1 MNKADLFDNLLKW
14 LQTFDCATGVSSALE
29 LSDGVIIAKALHSI
43 SPSHFSEDWLSK
55 IKPESGSNWRLKVS
69 NLKKIVKAVRDF
81 YSECLD
87 MHINDF
93 ETPDINSIGESA
105 SADELGTLL
114 QLVLGCA
121 VSCSD
126 KEKYIQLIMGMEEQ
140 FQQSIMLAIKD
151 LMDRPRAES
160 DVDEKLKKALEDCYS
175 AVQAKEEMSQRCHE
189 LDYQVSV
196 LQEERTA
203 LQAESERLARR
214 VEALESAQK
223 AESGAAYR
231 TRALEEQVELM
242 QEEVC
247 RLEAQRQEAKARAD
261 QLEREKDDLLRQS
274 GNLAAL
280 RDELDVLRERQAT
293 LVKTEASLEQMRRK
307 AEDANELRSQLKL
320 LQQQGEESLRRRLEL
335 EEENEKLA
343 DSRRLAESLREQL
356 AACQA
361 ELSEE
366 RKRAERAALDLAH
379 QVSRAETLEPE
390 LEKLRIERDNLRE
403 ANEDLEMQV
412 KLQADPSGKSLA
424 LEDEDPEFLGLPLRI
439 KEKLLRLERDNRRLK
454 ESLASQESGE
464 SGGSAVQDL
473 RRQVSDH
480 LTARGQLEAELQRQ
494 RQRQLELE
502 ERAKSG
508 AARVKELSD
517 QLARREE
524 EARAA
529 EERYKRY
536 LERAKTVIRALDTR
550 TNQGLNETEE
560 LGALKQ
566 QLVEKDRVIE
576 QLERQQDK
584 NQRSRELE
592 DRLMVSAWYSLGMQ
606 LNQGVAGEYDLP
618 GGAGGGGGGGPGQT
632 FLQRQRMAHL
642 HRPGPQGAAG
652 PGAAATAPA
661 AAADRG

>member
-1 MNKADLFDNLLKW
+1 MNKADLFENLLKW
-14 LQTFDCATGVSSALE
+14 LQTFECASGVSSALE
-29 LSDGVIIAKALHSI
+29 LSDGVIIAKTLHTI
-43 SPSHFSEDWLSK
+43 SSDCFSEDWLSK
-55 IKPESGSNWRLKVS
+55 IKPDSGSNWRLKVS

-81 YSECLD
+81 YSDCLD
-87 MHINDF
+87 MHINNF

-105 SADELGTLL
+105 SPDELGALL

-121 VSCSD
+121 VSCAD

-160 DVDEKLKKALEDCYS
+160 DVDKKLKKALEDCYS

-189 LDYQVSV
+189 LDYQVSA
-196 LQEERTA
+196 LQEERTS
-203 LQAESERLARR
+203 LQAEVERLTRR
-214 VEALESAQK
+214 VESLESAQK

-242 QEEVC
+242 QEELC

-261 QLEREKDDLLRQS
+261 QLEREKEDLLRQS

-293 LVKTEASLEQMRRK
+293 LAKTEAALEQMRRK
-307 AEDANELRSQLKL
+307 AEDASELRSQLKL

-335 EEENEKLA
+335 EEENERLL

-356 AACQA
+356 ATCQA

-379 QVSRAETLEPE
+379 HVSRAETLEPE
-390 LEKLRIERDNLRE
+390 LEKLRIERDSLRE

-424 LEDEDPEFLGLPLRI
+424 LEDDEPEFLGLPLRV

-454 ESLASQESGE
+454 ESQESSE
-464 SGGSAVQDL
+464 AGGNVVQDL
-473 RRQVSDH
+473 RRQVSDQ

-494 RQRQLELE
+494 RQRMLELE
-502 ERAKSG
+502 DRAKSG
-508 AARVKELSD
+508 AARVKELSE

-524 EARAA
+524 EARGA

-536 LERAKTVIRALDTR
+536 LERAKSVIRALDTR
-550 TNQGLNETEE
+550 ATSHGLNETEE

-576 QLERQQDK
+576 QLERAQEKSQK
-584 NQRSRELE
+584 CREME

-618 GGAGGGGGGGPGQT
+618 GGGGGSPGQT

-642 HRPGPQGAAG
+642 QRPGPQGAAG
-652 PGAAATAPA
+652 PGGGA
-661 AAADRG
+661 AAAAGSVADRD